1 MFSHR
6 SYLTAGIHQYCTD
19 IIFNFRSISSIKCV
33 QLIPIHYNLSIEY
46 SVQNYVITKSTKCY
60 NIPSYDYF
68 IFDSCNSTN
77 RTNHILRIIVYVLLT
92 VVIL

>member
-46 SVQNYVITKSTKCY
+46 SVQNYVITKCY

-77 RTNHILRIIVYVLLT
+77 RTNHILRIIVYVLFA